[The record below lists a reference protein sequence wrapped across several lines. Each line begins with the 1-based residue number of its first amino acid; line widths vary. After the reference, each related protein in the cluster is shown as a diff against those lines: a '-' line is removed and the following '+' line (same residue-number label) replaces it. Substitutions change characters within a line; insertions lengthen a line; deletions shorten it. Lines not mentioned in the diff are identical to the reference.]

1 MLASE
6 DSLRVNNS
14 SALYLGPWKLAKNR
28 TVTVAPHFGFVI
40 PHNPQMKHLIKGHSF
55 GAQATW
61 MVQMMGDKPWH
72 QRYNYPE
79 MGYDVFFS
87 NTGNLP
93 QLGYQF
99 GASYLMNLSLLRL
112 KKHVNSF
119 DGFNNWIGLG
129 IGFGYS
135 TKTWDLEENHQAD
148 VIGSHFNAC
157 LTLQYSA
164 RFLTIGKYDLRTG
177 IRITHFSNGAF
188 QLPNQGTNNLGCF
201 IALSHRQFHNTPLK
215 GNIEE
220 FSKTWNTSNSLV
232 IGFKEISPPMGKK
245 YPSVTFQT
253 LQERHFTYKSSL
265 GVGLDLMYNS
275 SLKSLLER
283 YSEESISS
291 KDVFQ
296 IGGVLSYAMHFD
308 RFKLIMQ
315 QGFYLKSKWKS
326 DGSLY
331 HRVGLRY
338 AVNENLGIQLALK
351 THFAKAD
358 HGEIGLIYQ
367 WK

>member
-1 MLASE
+1 
-6 DSLRVNNS
+6 
-14 SALYLGPWKLAKNR
+14 
-28 TVTVAPHFGFVI
+28 
-40 PHNPQMKHLIKGHSF
+40 
-55 GAQATW
+55 
-61 MVQMMGDKPWH
+61 
-72 QRYNYPE
+72 
-79 MGYDVFFS
+79 
-87 NTGNLP
+87 
-93 QLGYQF
+93 
-99 GASYLMNLSLLRL
+99 
-112 KKHVNSF
+112 
-119 DGFNNWIGLG
+119 
-129 IGFGYS
+129 
-135 TKTWDLEENHQAD
+135 
-148 VIGSHFNAC
+148 
-157 LTLQYSA
+157 
-164 RFLTIGKYDLRTG
+164 LTIGKYDLRTG
-177 IRITHFSNGAF
+177 IRMTHFSNGAF
-188 QLPNQGTNNLGCF
+188 QLPNQGTNNLGWF

-220 FSKTWNTSNSLV
+220 FTKTWNTSNSLV
-232 IGFKEISPPMGKK
+232 VGFKEISPPMGKK
-245 YPSVTFQT
+245 YPSITFQT

-275 SLKSLLER
+275 SLKTLLER

-338 AVNENLGIQLALK
+338 AVNDHLGLQLALK